1 MFYGIPSNLR
11 DVADVQRGVLSAAQ
25 LAEAGL
31 SRNGLTSRVRAGHWQ
46 RLYRGVYAT
55 FSGELGREAQLWAA
69 VLACGPGAMLSHQTA
84 AEVAGLIDNPTE
96 LIHVTVPTARELVR
110 RAGIVVHR
118 SARAG
123 EARHPAHLPPQT
135 RVEETVLDLVGVAR
149 TVDEAVHWLT
159 RGVGRRV
166 TTPDKLRQALELR
179 AKIRWRPLLTELL
192 SPDAEGI
199 LSVLEYRY
207 HHNVERPHGLPSGS
221 RQTHF
226 RLNSRSGYRDRVYD
240 AYGTVIELDGRVA
253 HPGDERWRDIRRDNA
268 ATGTGLATLRY
279 GWLDVTE
286 HACLVAAE
294 VLQALV
300 TRGYT
305 GGSPCSPGC
314 PAAEVIRR
322 GRPAA

>member
-1 MFYGIPSNLR
+1 MFYGVPSNLR

-123 EARHPAHLPPQT
+123 EARHPVHLPPQT

-149 TVDEAVHWLT
+149 TVDEAVNWLT

-192 SPDAEGI
+192 SPTPRASCRSWSIATTTTSSDPTGCRAGHVRPT
-199 LSVLEYRY
+199 SV
-207 HHNVERPHGLPSGS
+207 S
-221 RQTHF
+221 TAAA
-226 RLNSRSGYRDRVYD
+226 D
-240 AYGTVIELDGRVA
+240 T
-253 HPGDERWRDIRRDNA
+253 
-268 ATGTGLATLRY
+268 ATGSTTR
-279 GWLDVTE
+279 TE
-286 HACLVAAE
+286 
-294 VLQALV
+294 
-300 TRGYT
+300 
-305 GGSPCSPGC
+305 P
-314 PAAEVIRR
+314 
-322 GRPAA
+322 